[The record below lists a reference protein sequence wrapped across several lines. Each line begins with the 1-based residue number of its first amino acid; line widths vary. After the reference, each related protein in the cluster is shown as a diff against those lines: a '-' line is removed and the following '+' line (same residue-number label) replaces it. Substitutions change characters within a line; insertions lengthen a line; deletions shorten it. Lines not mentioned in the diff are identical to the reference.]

1 MKIAKIKFSDSGK
14 VFEKGQV
21 VNLPEERLSKIA
33 HLLED
38 SPSEKIAINPE
49 AEKVEM
55 PTISTEKV
63 KRKKKDGK

>member
-38 SPSEKIAINPE
+38 SPSEKIAIKHE

>member
-21 VNLPEERLSKIA
+21 VNLPEERLAKIS

-38 SPSEKIAINPE
+38 SPT
-49 AEKVEM
+49 EKVEKKIEPEKNEIKM
-55 PTISTEKV
+55 STEKV
-63 KRKKKDGK
+63 NKKRGK